1 MIFDAQIT
9 SKKHRF
15 RRFLRRYHL
24 SVTVGVG
31 FVVLAF
37 LYIGFSLPA
46 PNNIVYQ
53 YKMATQRPVWQCAD
67 GTYSFAVAKSGACS
81 GHQGVR
87 VKLRWE
93 D

>member
-24 SVTVGVG
+24 SVTVGAG

-53 YKMATQRPVWQCAD
+53 YKMATQSPTFLCRD
-67 GTYSFAVAKSGACS
+67 GTYSFAVARSGSCS
-81 GHQGVR
+81 GHGGPVQ
-87 VKLRWE
+87 KLP
-93 D
+93 